1 VLLSVTVTDESVF
14 SKVEQRKQPPSLGA
28 AILLENEVDR
38 TDYEFYFA
46 NEYIDQWFQSNATA
60 GSSEVNLELL
70 LGTQGWR
77 ANVFDL
83 PRVYD
88 ISETISQMETSEQVK
103 YQQLL
108 AWGMSTS
115 KFAPAW
121 NQRGGRAKAAIMPMM
136 AANDAP

>member
-1 VLLSVTVTDESVF
+1 MLLSVTVTDESVF

-38 TDYEFYFA
+38 TNYEFYYA
-46 NEYIDQWFQSNATA
+46 NEYIDRWFQSNATTA
-60 GSSEVNLELL
+60 GSSEANLELL

-88 ISETISQMETSEQVK
+88 ISQTISQMEASE
-103 YQQLL
+103 
-108 AWGMSTS
+108 
-115 KFAPAW
+115 
-121 NQRGGRAKAAIMPMM
+121 
-136 AANDAP
+136 

>member
-1 VLLSVTVTDESVF
+1 MLLSVTVTDESVF

-38 TDYEFYFA
+38 TNYEFYFA
-46 NEYIDQWFQSNATA
+46 NEYIDQWFQSNATTA
-60 GSSEVNLELL
+60 GSSEANLELL

-88 ISETISQMETSEQVK
+88 ISQTISQMEASEQV
-103 YQQLL
+103 
-108 AWGMSTS
+108 
-115 KFAPAW
+115 
-121 NQRGGRAKAAIMPMM
+121 
-136 AANDAP
+136 